1 MKEEP
6 VKIQTLKLRGELT
19 IEDML
24 KIKGLVAEYLKAGLV
39 HVVLNLENVS
49 HVHLAGL
56 TVLVE
61 RAQRLR
67 DYSGDLKLV
76 GLSPYL
82 KHIFDL
88 AGASRH
94 FDFCANEEDAIKR
107 FNLPPSKGTTK

>member
-1 MKEEP
+1 MEQP
-6 VKIQTLKLRGELT
+6 IRIQVLRLRGELNL
-19 IEDML
+19 EDML
-24 KIKGLVAEYLKAGLV
+24 KIKTLVAEYLKAGLV

-56 TVLVE
+56 PVLSE

-67 DYSGDLKLV
+67 EYGGDLKLV

-88 AGASRH
+88 AGASPA
-94 FDFCANEEDAIKR
+94 FDFCRSEEEASER
-107 FNLPPSKGTTK
+107 FSGIRAVA